1 MSTEFYF
8 CNPATKQ
15 HIDHLYAH
23 WPEFQE
29 QFQSLFHKFCLEAP
43 SCDEAA
49 SFEADMVEKMIS
61 NLGAYSII
69 PNIPDDGHSV
79 GVSISSRF
87 EWNERNGFRCLQD
100 LERYMQEHP
109 KERLFNEYGVEY
121 TLEEFKKRE
130 GL

>member
-8 CNPATKQ
+8 CDPAMKQ
-15 HIDHLYAH
+15 HIDYLYMH

-29 QFQSLFHKFCLEAP
+29 QLQSLFHKFCSEAP

-49 SFEADMVEKMIS
+49 SFEADMVEKMVS
-61 NLGAYSII
+61 RLGAYSII
-69 PNIPDDGHSV
+69 PDIPDDGHSV

-87 EWNERNGFRCLQD
+87 EWNGRNGFHCLQD

-109 KERLFNEYGVEY
+109 KEHLFNEYGTEY
-121 TLEEFKKRE
+121 TLEDFKKRE